1 LFTGLIERVGE
12 VRSVTAESEDLR
24 RISIY
29 APEIA
34 HELRSGDSIAVSGV
48 CLTAVDIS
56 GGVFSAQIMGETLR
70 SSKLGAL
77 RAGDAVNLER
87 SLPVGGRLDGH
98 IVLGHVD
105 KVGRVEKIEK
115 TKRASK
121 LWISVTTDISWGVA
135 PKGSIALDGVSLTV
149 IDSLESEFSV
159 GLIPATHERTS
170 IGLLAAGDPVNIEI
184 DILARYVARFF
195 GDTRA
200 LPPSDEKNAGGGSI
214 TFEKLAE
221 YGWF

>member
-1 LFTGLIERVGE
+1 VFTGLIERVGE
-12 VRSVTAESEDLR
+12 VRSVAVESEDLR
-24 RISIY
+24 RINIY
-29 APEIA
+29 SPEIA
-34 HELRSGDSIAVSGV
+34 HGLRQGDSIAVSGV
-48 CLTAVDIS
+48 CLTIVDIG
-56 GGVFSAQIMGETLR
+56 GGVLSAQIMSETLR
-70 SSKLGAL
+70 SSKLGTL

-105 KVGRVEKIEK
+105 GVGRVEKIEK
-115 TKRASK
+115 MKSTSK
-121 LWISVTTDISWGVA
+121 LWISVTPDISWGVA

-159 GLIPATHERTS
+159 GVIPTTLERTS
-170 IGLLAAGDPVNIEI
+170 IGLLVTGDPVNIEI
-184 DILARYVARFF
+184 DILARYAARLF
-195 GDTRA
+195 GKASELSQCGANDAR
-200 LPPSDEKNAGGGSI
+200 DGSI